1 MDSRAETA
9 KSGIYLGTDQRSVRS
24 VIAERRVKLRLR
36 QPFPTIVEGTDI
48 DGQAFHFST
57 ELENIS
63 STGFYLRLPRELD
76 VGDDL
81 KFLISLSNGLKP
93 SATASGVG
101 RVSRVEPGL
110 DGLNGFALAILQYE
124 FV

>member
-1 MDSRAETA
+1 M
-9 KSGIYLGTDQRSVRS
+9 
-24 VIAERRVKLRLR
+24 IAERRIKPRIQ
-36 QPFPTIVEGTDI
+36 QPFPAIVEGTDS

-63 STGFYLRLPRELD
+63 STGFYLRVPREVD

-93 SATASGVG
+93 GATVSGVG
-101 RVSRVEPGL
+101 RVLRVEPGL
-110 DGLNGFALAILQYE
+110 NHLNGFALEIVQYE
-124 FV
+124 FA